1 MEALSQDRDPTAMSE
16 TPIAPL
22 QERLPN
28 RNTTLFL
35 ITAITIL
42 FAVSRLSGQ
51 ATAERTQTASHA
63 QDEST
68 PVPAFEV
75 ATIKPTKDVG
85 GGFQFFFTP
94 NGISIKGVRM
104 QMLLRKAFGVEND
117 RIFGAPGWVRSD
129 RYDIEAKVAESD
141 APKLDNLTFDQ
152 RESMLRTLLANRFN
166 LKVHHETRE
175 LPAYV
180 LAIAKGG
187 PKLKVS
193 KPDNPDAQTTMGRG
207 KVEAQGLS
215 LENLIEFLSQQLGRT
230 ILDKTGLTGTYD
242 FALHWTPDDAP
253 PQIAAGA
260 ESGQPGNDG
269 APQTNTSPSLVTAL
283 EEQLGLKL
291 ESQKGPVDVIV
302 VDHVDR
308 PSEN

>member
-1 MEALSQDRDPTAMSE
+1 MSE
-16 TPIAPL
+16 IPVTTAL
-22 QERLPN
+22 HRRRPN
-28 RNTTLFL
+28 FRRALFL
-35 ITAITIL
+35 ITATTMI

-51 ATAERTQTASHA
+51 ATAERTQSAPHA
-63 QDEST
+63 HDESM

-141 APKLDNLTFDQ
+141 APKLDSLTFDQ
-152 RESMLRTLLANRFN
+152 RELMLRALLADRFN

-175 LPAYV
+175 LPVYV

-187 PKLKVS
+187 PKLKAS
-193 KPDNPDAQTTMGRG
+193 KPDDPDANTRMGRG

-242 FALHWTPDDAP
+242 FILHWTPDDAP
-253 PQIAAGA
+253 PQIAAGP
-260 ESGQPGNDG
+260 EGGQPGNGG
-269 APQTNTSPSLVTAL
+269 APQTDAGPSLITAL
-283 EEQLGLKL
+283 DEQLGLKL
-291 ESQKGPVDVIV
+291 ESQKSPLDVIV